1 MELKWYQS
9 EATHEV
15 SLLDTGSS
23 PTTVFLRRNITKTTK
38 KIGPKS
44 EETYDVWQY
53 EEAKVSHEQFE
64 EYVATLQTKAR
75 SDIDF
80 IAMMTGVDLDE

>member
-15 SLLDTGSS
+15 NLLDTGSS

-38 KIGPKS
+38 KVDLDDG
-44 EETYDVWQY
+44 TYDVWQY